1 VLASLR
7 SVKTH
12 LAVFDTAVVD
22 LTEKLADPVDVL
34 FGTQLGGGTDI
45 HGAVTYCQ
53 SLVREPRNTVL
64 VLISDGQP
72 TDNFDVGL
80 KALMESPWGRTAV
93 RIAIAI
99 GEDADH
105 DILQRF
111 TSLADLASRDVV
123 ELMSIHGMGSAKAT
137 TLCAA
142 FELARRIQ
150 AEPFTERI
158 TVSTPAVLAHTMIPR
173 MRHLRTESFRVV
185 LLNSANQ
192 VIREVCVSDGSLNAV
207 LIHPREVFRLAI
219 AESAAAIIVAHNHP
233 SGNTEPSGEDIAI
246 TKQLIEAGRIVDIK
260 VLDHLIIAGNT
271 YTSFVERGLM

>member
-1 VLASLR
+1 VATTPLCTDRPRERLFQVGVSALS
-7 SVKTH
+7 TH
-12 LAVFDTAVVD
+12 EL
-22 LTEKLADPVDVL
+22 LTLL
-34 FGTQLGGGTDI
+34 ISSGTQRRSAS
-45 HGAVTYCQ
+45 H
-53 SLVREPRNTVL
+53 
-64 VLISDGQP
+64 
-72 TDNFDVGL
+72 
-80 KALMESPWGRTAV
+80 
-93 RIAIAI
+93 IA
-99 GEDADH
+99 H

-123 ELMSIHGMGSAKAT
+123 ELMSIHGMGTAKAT

-150 AEPFTERI
+150 AEPFSERV
-158 TVSTPAVLAHTMIPR
+158 TVTTPAILAQLLVPR

-192 VIREVCVSDGSLNAV
+192 VLRDVCVSDGSLNAV

-219 AESAAAIIVAHNHP
+219 AECAASIIVAHNHP
-233 SGNTEPSGEDIAI
+233 SGNTEPSREDIEI
-246 TKQLIEAGRIVDIK
+246 TNQLVEAGRIVDIR